1 MLSKRVVLTRL
12 EVVILLDDRMLRMIE
27 AKAKGFTITDVAKEA
42 KVSRNTVYKWLDNEE
57 VKAELGRHEQ
67 DFISST
73 KQSVV
78 SYGAKAVRILK
89 DLAEN
94 SDNEKVRL
102 DAVSKL
108 LDKVISNAVKI
119 DIENTTDTKDIVT
132 VDVLDKEI
140 EDIDK
145 E

>member
-1 MLSKRVVLTRL
+1 M
-12 EVVILLDDRMLRMIE
+12 LDDRMLRMIE

-57 VKAELGRHEQ
+57 VKAELNRHEQ

-89 DLAEN
+89 DLAEH
-94 SDNEKVRL
+94 SESEKIRL

-119 DIENTTDTKDIVT
+119 DIENTTDAKDIVT
-132 VDVLDKEI
+132 VDVLSKEL
-140 EDIDK
+140 EDIDC

>member
-1 MLSKRVVLTRL
+1 M
-12 EVVILLDDRMLRMIE
+12 LDDRMLRMIE

-57 VKAELGRHEQ
+57 VKAELSRHEQ

-78 SYGAKAVRILK
+78 SYGAHAVRILK
-89 DLAEN
+89 NLAEH
-94 SDNEKVRL
+94 SESEKIRL

-119 DIENTTDTKDIVT
+119 DIDSTTDAKDIVT
-132 VDVLDKEI
+132 VDVLSKEL

>member
-1 MLSKRVVLTRL
+1 MLNEKQDKICRL
-12 EVVILLDDRMLRMIE
+12 LSV
-27 AKAKGFTITDVAKEA
+27 GTTITDIAKEM
-42 KVSRNTVYKWLDNEE
+42 KVTRQTIYDWKKKDEMRARLD
-57 VKAELGRHEQ
+57 ELGQ

-78 SYGAKAVRILK
+78 SYGAKAVAILK

-94 SDNEKVRL
+94 GESEKIRL

-119 DIENTTDTKDIVT
+119 DIENTTDTKDLVT